1 MEFVVYVIIVLVEIN
16 FVKRM
21 EIVKMV
27 VNWSIFLLLKVV
39 ISIVIFCIVFG
50 VNFFMDMV
58 KYVRVVMRGIFWRDM
73 GVFYVVYFVKVV
85 YWGVIRWW
93 EFVLMVVRVEGMVR
107 NVIFFVLISIVFI
120 LFVILRIVMFVKSL
134 CFLL

>member
-27 VNWSIFLLLKVV
+27 VNWSIFLLLRVV

-107 NVIFFVLISIVFI
+107 NVIFFVLINIVFI

>member
-93 EFVLMVVRVEGMVR
+93 EFVLIVVRVEGMVR
-107 NVIFFVLISIVFI
+107 NVIFFVLINIVFI

>member
-58 KYVRVVMRGIFWRDM
+58 KYVRVVMRGFFWSDM

-107 NVIFFVLISIVFI
+107 NVIFFVLINIVFI

>member
-107 NVIFFVLISIVFI
+107 NVIFFVLINIVFI

>member
-27 VNWSIFLLLKVV
+27 VNWSIFLLLRVV
-39 ISIVIFCIVFG
+39 ISIVIFFIVFG

-107 NVIFFVLISIVFI
+107 NVIFFVLINIVFI

>member
-27 VNWSIFLLLKVV
+27 VNWSIFLLLRVV

-58 KYVRVVMRGIFWRDM
+58 KYVRVVMRGFFWSDM

-107 NVIFFVLISIVFI
+107 NVIFFVLINIVFI

>member
-1 MEFVVYVIIVLVEIN
+1 M
-16 FVKRM
+16 
-21 EIVKMV
+21 
-27 VNWSIFLLLKVV
+27 

-85 YWGVIRWW
+85 Y
-93 EFVLMVVRVEGMVR
+93 
-107 NVIFFVLISIVFI
+107 
-120 LFVILRIVMFVKSL
+120 
-134 CFLL
+134 